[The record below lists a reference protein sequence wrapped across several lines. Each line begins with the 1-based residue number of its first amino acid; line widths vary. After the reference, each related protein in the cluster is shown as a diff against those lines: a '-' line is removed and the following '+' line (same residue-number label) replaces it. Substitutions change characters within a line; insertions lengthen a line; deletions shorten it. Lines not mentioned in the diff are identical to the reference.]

1 MVACRGVHLF
11 LAAGAAVVRRARVD
25 SAADRGGGRCVFVVA
40 SGGLGVAA
48 AGGLDCLIPTIL
60 VGGTAS
66 GLSGEFASFRIRARS
81 RIVAH
86 VLVAR
91 VTLIRIVS
99 IIAIFV
105 GTWAILGYQVIVAR
119 RVAATIELLLVTQ
132 LLLFRRVHN
141 VVAAR
146 SRTMT
151 AEANRPH
158 TCILILVVGSTGSKA
173 ARRGAFSLVRRAIV
187 DFLSL
192 YQLTVATLAAG
203 ADETPVAVSRRA
215 RRENAVIYLA
225 VILLIA
231 VVC

>member
-1 MVACRGVHLF
+1 MVTCRGVHLF

-25 SAADRGGGRCVFVVA
+25 SAANRGGGRCVFVVA

-60 VGGTAS
+60 IGGTAS
-66 GLSGEFASFRIRARS
+66 GLSGEFASFGIHART

-105 GTWAILGYQVIVAR
+105 GSWAILGYQVIVAR

-132 LLLFRRVHN
+132 LLLLRRVHN

-146 SRTMT
+146 SCAMT

-173 ARRGAFSLVRRAIV
+173 TRRGAFPLVRRAIV

-192 YQLTVATLAAG
+192 YQLTVATL
-203 ADETPVAVSRRA
+203 
-215 RRENAVIYLA
+215 
-225 VILLIA
+225 
-231 VVC
+231 